1 MNEKAINDGYK
12 YFVET
17 GYQGT
22 IDDYKTLLNTNGDA
36 VNDTYKYFVNT
47 GYKGT
52 VNDFVT
58 LFGIGEKKNPVGN
71 GTGEEEVMV
80 SSIEDIQEP
89 GSSEPSLQPSNE
101 QVDSAIT
108 EGAPE
113 FGVEETEE
121 ETINIGQGNQ
131 VNPEDLIKPPT
142 VKGYEPESWGGLKS
156 LITQSTQ
163 EERSDPNYKGL
174 FKVDTTEEVVEQPS
188 DFFDESLQ
196 QITPDLISKTEEN
209 VVPLMNYHFNDY
221 GFTFTEADFTGNE
234 MTVSAANGET
244 LKVELDALFFKGKYS
259 DELKQFLKD
268 NKEESTKL
276 HQLEAGYVKKQQKI
290 QGEQDVENMVKDLN
304 TETNVLRD
312 EYSEYLMAKNFYD
325 KNNLSDMD
333 PNEVVYVEG
342 PDGQQMAT
350 TPKVLAEK
358 IALASQNIAISNKN
372 LAVKGKELDEVVGGW
387 YEMRSEQ
394 SSIAGFGYNAL
405 LDGSARIGTQMMNR
419 MIDAGTYMAPAE
431 GGLMS
436 QNEYRTKVLTK
447 AKEADADTVLAQA
460 GLEKVRGVEEGWSPL
475 AVTGV
480 VGASLLGIALMVV
493 IIMKAKK
500 K

>member
-142 VKGYEPESWGGLKS
+142 VKGYEPESW
-156 LITQSTQ
+156 
-163 EERSDPNYKGL
+163 EGL

-221 GFTFTEADFTGNE
+221 GFAFTEADFTGDE
-234 MTVSAANGET
+234 MTVSP
-244 LKVELDALFFKGKYS
+244 
-259 DELKQFLKD
+259 
-268 NKEESTKL
+268 
-276 HQLEAGYVKKQQKI
+276 
-290 QGEQDVENMVKDLN
+290 
-304 TETNVLRD
+304 
-312 EYSEYLMAKNFYD
+312 LM
-325 KNNLSDMD
+325 
-333 PNEVVYVEG
+333 
-342 PDGQQMAT
+342 
-350 TPKVLAEK
+350 EK
-358 IALASQNIAISNKN
+358 H
-372 LAVKGKELDEVVGGW
+372 
-387 YEMRSEQ
+387 
-394 SSIAGFGYNAL
+394 
-405 LDGSARIGTQMMNR
+405 
-419 MIDAGTYMAPAE
+419 
-431 GGLMS
+431 
-436 QNEYRTKVLTK
+436 
-447 AKEADADTVLAQA
+447 
-460 GLEKVRGVEEGWSPL
+460 
-475 AVTGV
+475 
-480 VGASLLGIALMVV
+480 
-493 IIMKAKK
+493 
-500 K
+500 